1 MRNVKKRRFV
11 FFMPLFWIGL
21 LLQNIGIVFRSELP
35 DFTYGFLQGL
45 SFVFVVAGFL
55 FMCWCLRKRINP
67 ITLKEWERKE

>member
-1 MRNVKKRRFV
+1 MKKKGTV

-21 LLQNIGIVFRSELP
+21 LLQNIGLIFRNELP
-35 DFTYGFLQGL
+35 DFAYGFLQGL

-67 ITLKEWERKE
+67 ITLKEWESK